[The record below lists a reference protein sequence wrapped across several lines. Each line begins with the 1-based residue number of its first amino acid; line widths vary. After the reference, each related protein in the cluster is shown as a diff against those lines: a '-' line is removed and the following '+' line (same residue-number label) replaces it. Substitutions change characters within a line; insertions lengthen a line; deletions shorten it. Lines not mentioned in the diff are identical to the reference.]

1 MQGAAFADMKQKTT
15 LRQRLLLIFGIAAIC
30 AGLGILGFFGGRKV
44 FRMIKK
50 QKLLSENVVL
60 EIPALK
66 IKAPVLEGTGNE
78 ILAKAV
84 GHFPGTG
91 APGSGNYCLAGHSST
106 LYKEYFNRLKEAE
119 QGTEIMLYDLERNC
133 YTYQVTESFIIE
145 PNEIG
150 ILLPSEDDR
159 STLVTCTDDGTQRLC
174 VIGQRCDAQDPRNTD

>member
-66 IKAPVLEGTGNE
+66 IKAPVLEGTDNE

-106 LYKEYFNRLKEAE
+106 LYKEYFNRKQNPLRRGTAE
-119 QGTEIMLYDLERNC
+119 GIA
-133 YTYQVTESFIIE
+133 V
-145 PNEIG
+145 PNSQTTVGLIKRTNKFKVPKL
-150 ILLPSEDDR
+150 I
-159 STLVTCTDDGTQRLC
+159 
-174 VIGQRCDAQDPRNTD
+174 